1 MSLHFTFLTPRLRP
15 GAFFFALCW
24 LVAVLSGCGGDV
36 SSGSGGNA
44 TEPAVLSL
52 PDVPVMVTDGRP
64 LRVLATTSIIGD
76 VVGQVGGDA
85 IDLTVL
91 IPPGQD
97 PHSYQPGAADL
108 TAAADADVVFV
119 NGWDLEEG
127 LVKALATIGG
137 DAVIAPVSAGITPRT
152 VSAIDGDHQTATSNH
167 GPVDPHV
174 WQDVANVIQWVD
186 TIRQVLSAADPA
198 RAATYA
204 ANAEAYRQE
213 LQQLDGD
220 LRALFGQIPPERRV
234 LVTNHDNL
242 GYLAAAYGF
251 EIVGTVIPSISTL
264 AEPTAGA
271 LADLVQT
278 MRAAGICTLVV
289 ESTAG
294 EQLARTLQNELTDCA
309 DVKLITLYSDAL
321 GPAGS
326 GADSYVGMMRANA
339 AALVEGLKG

>member
-1 MSLHFTFLTPRLRP
+1 MLSIFLTPRLRP
-15 GAFFFALCW
+15 GAFIFALCW
-24 LVAVLSGCGGDV
+24 IVIALSGCGGGT
-36 SSGSGGNA
+36 SNGNGGNA
-44 TEPAVLSL
+44 TDSNILSL
-52 PDVPVMVTDGRP
+52 PDVPVMVTDGQP

-76 VVGQVGGDA
+76 IVRQVGGDA
-85 IDLTVL
+85 INLTVL
-91 IPPGQD
+91 IQPGQD

-108 TAAADADVVFV
+108 TAAADADVIFV

-127 LVKALATIGG
+127 LVKALATIGRG
-137 DAVIAPVSAGITPRT
+137 VVIAPVSAGIIPRT
-152 VSAIDGDHQTATSNH
+152 VGTTDAGDIGASDH
-167 GPVDPHV
+167 GPADPHV
-174 WQDVANVIQWVD
+174 WQDVANVMQWVD

-198 RAATYA
+198 RAAPYA

-220 LRALFGQIPPERRV
+220 LRALLGQIPPERRV
-234 LVTNHDNL
+234 LVTNHDSL

-271 LADLVQT
+271 LADLVKT

-289 ESTAG
+289 ESTAS
-294 EQLARTLQNELTDCA
+294 EQLARTLQSELTNCA
-309 DVKLITLYSDAL
+309 AVKLITLYSDAL

-326 GADSYVGMMRANA
+326 GTDSYVGMMRANA
-339 AALVEGLKG
+339 AALVEGLK